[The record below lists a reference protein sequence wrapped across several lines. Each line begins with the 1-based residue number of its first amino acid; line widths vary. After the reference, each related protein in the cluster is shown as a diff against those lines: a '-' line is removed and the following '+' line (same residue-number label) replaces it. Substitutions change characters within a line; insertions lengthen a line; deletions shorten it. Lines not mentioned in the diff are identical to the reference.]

1 MKQVLEAKKLAK
13 AKADSKN
20 SQKVND
26 ILQRLSSYTNSNN
39 SSTTTGLKDTH
50 RNSSNR
56 NARPNAK
63 PHARL
68 PKKLRSSSMSS
79 VSSQASSFSS
89 SSENNNN
96 SANNNNN
103 NKSDYSANQSLD
115 FSDFD
120 SSFDE
125 DNCDDDG
132 EDIDESDVEGE
143 DEDPFKIH
151 ETCNHDLDASFDY
164 EEGNIN
170 PSCTN
175 NKKQSTFHDD
185 SGMFSL
191 DSPGQQQ
198 SMIGSIKLD
207 SLFDSILGD
216 EQAGTNY
223 DNQNNMDSDDS
234 DSLFSITKSVSVNT
248 LQNFNSCGGGNIS
261 KR

>member
-13 AKADSKN
+13 AKADSKS

-26 ILQRLSSYTNSNN
+26 ILQRLSSYTNN

-50 RNSSNR
+50 RNSNR
-56 NARPNAK
+56 NARSNVK

-103 NKSDYSANQSLD
+103 KSDYSANQSLD
-115 FSDFD
+115 FSDFE

-125 DNCDDDG
+125 DNCDEDG

-164 EEGNIN
+164 EEGNIST
-170 PSCTN
+170 SCTN
-175 NKKQSTFHDD
+175 KKKQSTFHDD

-207 SLFDSILGD
+207 SLFDSILG
-216 EQAGTNY
+216 EEPTGTTF